1 MVTLVLH
8 NQLYAIG
15 GLTTAEI
22 IVRYQVME
30 QLRLQGQQ
38 VGLLLLEVIQ
48 EGALKFGELKW

>member
-1 MVTLVLH
+1 
-8 NQLYAIG
+8 
-15 GLTTAEI
+15 
-22 IVRYQVME
+22 ME